1 MKVECNLYSILL
13 NMMLVIFHFLIYIY
27 LQVEVDSGARSRI
40 WGLLRSVTTSSPEGE
55 SIAALKQ
62 EVAALEVSGSV
73 CVVVGVAMCGCM
85 CAWGWGW
92 GLKPTSSS

>member
-73 CVVVGVAMCGCM
+73 CVWLWVWLCVGACVHG
-85 CAWGWGW
+85 GG
-92 GLKPTSSS
+92 GGG